1 VQLRERSL
9 GWTRHPNAP
18 KLKLTTVLVTTIVDG
33 VSVRREF
40 YVPGAA
46 LDAQARTEE
55 EELMKA

>member
-9 GWTRHPNAP
+9 GWTRHPDAP

-33 VSVRREF
+33 ISIRREF

-46 LDAQARTEE
+46 PDAPARTN
-55 EELMKA
+55 